1 MSESMNSCVTSDP
14 DPLVLHVIP
23 TGSARGAQREA
34 RALTDALDSPGVRR
48 HRLLTLFGGANNVPA
63 DIEVGHPGGQ
73 SPAVGLD
80 VRLVVRL
87 WRELSRLQPAVV
99 VAHGS
104 EPLKYLIPAM
114 AGRRRPLAY
123 YAIGTYSGS
132 RGRLQ
137 LELWKW
143 LVGRADVVAAEGQEV
158 RLECIELLGVPE
170 DRVHLC
176 PNGRDTET
184 FAPAPTT
191 ALAEQPVPL
200 VVFVGALTENKRP
213 DRFIQVVDRLRALD
227 LPVRAVMVG
236 DGPLRDEVS
245 AAARQAGVELLGARS
260 DVAEQLRR
268 SSVLVFPSRPAGEGM
283 PGVLIEAGLS
293 GLPCVATDVPGV
305 RSIVDDGVTGVVV
318 PVDDLDAMVEAT
330 RRLLCDPD
338 RCSRMGEAARRHCVA
353 NFSME
358 SVTARWLELLRPLLG
373 GAVAVR

>member
-184 FAPAPTT
+184 FAPARTS
-191 ALAEQPVPL
+191 AQAEQPVPL

-213 DRFIQVVDRLRALD
+213 DRFI
-227 LPVRAVMVG
+227 
-236 DGPLRDEVS
+236 
-245 AAARQAGVELLGARS
+245 
-260 DVAEQLRR
+260 
-268 SSVLVFPSRPAGEGM
+268 
-283 PGVLIEAGLS
+283 
-293 GLPCVATDVPGV
+293 
-305 RSIVDDGVTGVVV
+305 
-318 PVDDLDAMVEAT
+318 
-330 RRLLCDPD
+330 
-338 RCSRMGEAARRHCVA
+338 
-353 NFSME
+353 
-358 SVTARWLELLRPLLG
+358 
-373 GAVAVR
+373 